1 MITKK
6 LFVEILGMLENDG
19 CINNFQFYNIGNVIK
34 VCSNRNEAIYHFD
47 KNDNLINP
55 QIFEIQKEI
64 KKLEK
69 QKKDLENK
77 LNLLT
82 NKSNSDIIII
92 ES

>member
-6 LFVEILGMLENDG
+6 MFVEILYMLEHD
-19 CINNFQFYNIGNVIK
+19 CLIDDFQFYKNENVIK
-34 VCSNRNEAIYHFD
+34 VASSSENAFYHFD
-47 KNDNLINP
+47 ENDNLINP
-55 QIFEIQKEI
+55 QIFEIQKNIE
-64 KKLEK
+64 KLEK

-82 NKSNSDIIII
+82 NNLNSDIIII

>member
-6 LFVEILGMLENDG
+6 MFVEILDILENDYL
-19 CINNFQFYNIGNVIK
+19 IDDFQFYKNENVIK
-34 VCSNRNEAIYHFD
+34 VCSSGEEAIYHFD

-55 QIFEIQKEI
+55 QIFEIQKNIE
-64 KKLEK
+64 KLEK

-82 NKSNSDIIII
+82 NKLDSDIIII

>member
-6 LFVEILGMLENDG
+6 IFVEILNMLDNDYL
-19 CINNFQFYNIGNVIK
+19 IDNFQIYENENVIK
-34 VCSNRNEAIYHFD
+34 VHSNREDAIYHFD
-47 KNDNLINP
+47 ENDNLINP
-55 QIFEIQKEI
+55 QIFEIQKSIE
-64 KKLEK
+64 KLEK

-82 NKSNSDIIII
+82 NKLDSDIIII

>member
-6 LFVEILGMLENDG
+6 IFVEILEMLEHDYL
-19 CINNFQFYNIGNVIK
+19 IDDFQFYKNENVIK
-34 VCSNRNEAIYHFD
+34 VCSSRENAIYHFD
-47 KNDNLINP
+47 ENDNLINP
-55 QIFEIQKEI
+55 QIFEIQKNIE
-64 KKLEK
+64 KLEK

-82 NKSNSDIIII
+82 SNLNSDIIII

>member
-6 LFVEILGMLENDG
+6 MFVEILDILENDG
-19 CINNFQFYNIGNVIK
+19 CIDDFQFYKNENVIK
-34 VCSNRNEAIYHFD
+34 VCSSGEEAIYHFD

-55 QIFEIQKEI
+55 QIFEIQKNIE
-64 KKLEK
+64 KLEK

-82 NKSNSDIIII
+82 NKLDSDIIII